1 MKSRLIAGV
10 AAVVLALVGAMLVFG
25 YAQAADTRA
34 VQGLDPVA
42 ALVVQEEVP
51 AGTTVEE
58 LTPFLETKL
67 LPSNAVAEGAVKD
80 LSSSGGLVTDVD
92 LLPGEQ
98 LLAERLVDP
107 ATTSAAAAVDVP
119 PGLQEI
125 SFSLEPQRVVG
136 GKIAPGDSIGIFVSM
151 TEGGLEDAPEERTT
165 QLVLHQI
172 LVTSVQRAPLDVAA
186 ADPAADPAEA
196 ARAEAEALPT
206 GSLMLTV
213 AVDDVQAT
221 KIAFG
226 SEFGTLWLSKEPLD
240 ATRSVPPITLQDKD
254 LYR

>member
-1 MKSRLIAGV
+1 MKSRLIAGI
-10 AAVVLALVGAMLVFG
+10 AAVVLALIGAVLVFS
-25 YAQAADTRA
+25 YAQAADSRA
-34 VQGLDPVA
+34 VQGLDPIPV
-42 ALVVQEEVP
+42 LVVQEAVP

-58 LTPFLETKL
+58 LTPFLTTKSM
-67 LPSNAVAEGAVKD
+67 PSNAVPDDALRD
-80 LSSSGGLVTDVD
+80 LDSSTGLVTAVD
-92 LLPGEQ
+92 LVPGEQ
-98 LLAERLVDP
+98 LLAGRLVDP
-107 ATTSAAAAVDVP
+107 ADSAAASSVEVP

-136 GKIAPGDSIGIFVSM
+136 GKIAPGDSVGIFVSLGA
-151 TEGGLEDAPEERTT
+151 GGLEAEPEERIT

-172 LVTSVQRAPLDVAA
+172 LVTSVQRAPLDAA
-186 ADPAADPAEA
+186 VADPAADPAEA

-254 LYR
+254 LFR